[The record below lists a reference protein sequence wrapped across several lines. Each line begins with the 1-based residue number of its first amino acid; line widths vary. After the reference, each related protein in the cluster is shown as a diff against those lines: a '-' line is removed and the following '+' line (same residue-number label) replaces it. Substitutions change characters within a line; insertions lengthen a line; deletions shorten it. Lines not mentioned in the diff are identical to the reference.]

1 MIFHIFL
8 LDSYESCA
16 MCNKPNRTR
25 KESDQ
30 FCTNSTI
37 FNFFFA
43 KIRTKTGH
51 PALQSPRRNTLGS
64 NGEWKFDFSACKRI
78 GIAKR

>member
-1 MIFHIFL
+1 MMTDKIF
-8 LDSYESCA
+8 CK
-16 MCNKPNRTR
+16 NPTR
-25 KESDQ
+25 SIAVSLVA
-30 FCTNSTI
+30 FI
-37 FNFFFA
+37 P
-43 KIRTKTGH
+43 KTGH